1 MRHPLSLFVRTR
13 PLIEVAVAGALV
25 SLVMVLT
32 GDTPL
37 PSLSSHTRAFAASTT
52 FRLGPVLASVVVL
65 ALLACRVDE
74 WEDLAA
80 RPLTWRRLAMGLFAI
95 GVAVGLL
102 LPAAALSTASHPVLV
117 VVQGVL
123 ACCGL
128 GMIASRWLPYSGQA
142 AVAFCYGLV
151 SLNAAWAADG
161 PWGDLLAVGVPPTP
175 ARLTIAGSVAVVGL
189 AISATRSG
197 RLA

>member
-1 MRHPLSLFVRTR
+1 M
-13 PLIEVAVAGALV
+13 GALV
-25 SLVMVLT
+25 CLGVLAACNAR
-32 GDTPL
+32 L
-37 PSLSSHTRAFAASTT
+37 PSLSTPTVAFAASTVFT
-52 FRLGPVLASVVVL
+52 IAPALASVVVL
-65 ALLACRVDE
+65 ALLASRVQQ
-74 WEDLAA
+74 WEQLAS
-80 RPLTWRRLAMGLFAI
+80 RPLTWRRLALGVAAICVAI
-95 GVAVGLL
+95 GILM
-102 LPAAALSTASHPVLV
+102 PAAAAVAYPDPELV
-117 VVQGVL
+117 ALQGVL